1 MPTNRQLLIT
11 MALACF
17 ALIGGALYFQ
27 HVKMMAPCPL
37 CVFQRYAFICAGIFA
52 LLAAFSKKQKPGI
65 ILALLSALGGAYA
78 VADHLYVLAH
88 PGFSCGI
95 DPKTTFLNSLPT
107 ATAIPGLFQADGMCE
122 AAGELIA
129 GLSIPQWSAVG
140 FGLLIAGLVFTLVRR
155 RA

>member
-1 MPTNRQLLIT
+1 MPSNRTLLIT
-11 MALACF
+11 MAFACF

-37 CVFQRYAFICAGIFA
+37 CVFQRYAFIFAGFFA
-52 LLAAFSKKQKPGI
+52 LLAAFSKKQKPCI

-78 VADHLYVLAH
+78 VGDHLYVLAH

-95 DPKTTFLNSLPT
+95 DPKTTFLNNLPT
-107 ATAIPGLFQADGMCE
+107 ASAIPGLFQADGMCE

-140 FGLLIAGLVFTLVRR
+140 FGLLCAGLIFTLVRR